1 MRNYEIMFIVRPT
14 LTEEEIKNVG
24 KSFEKVLTD
33 NGANVT
39 NYKELGQKELAY
51 EINDFNNGYYFL
63 INLEASDDKAIKEFD
78 RLALISKDVI
88 RHLITKL
95 ED

>member
-1 MRNYEIMFIVRPT
+1 MKNYEIMFIVRPT
-14 LTEEEIKNVG
+14 LSEDEIKKVA

-33 NGANVT
+33 NGAKVVSS
-39 NYKELGQKELAY
+39 KELGQKELAY
-51 EINDFNNGYYFL
+51 EINDFNTGYYFL
-63 INLEASDDKAIKEFD
+63 INVAAKDDKATKEFD
-78 RLALISKDVI
+78 RLALISKDVV